1 MKTTDIHR
9 IRDGGLITE
18 DQSAAI
24 IDHFKLDQQANKLMI
39 ILGAVGALL
48 VGSGIILLL
57 AANWADIPR
66 GVKLAP
72 AIAAL
77 IGAHYS
83 GWRLAQSGDHPGF
96 YQPCLQL
103 NYPGPE
109 VDFTRIVEYKHK
121 PNQPAVARESKGTVI
136 FKEYSCDHGEPY

>member
-9 IRDGGLITE
+9 IRDAGLITE

-66 GVKLAP
+66 GVKLAA

-83 GWRLAQSGDHPGF
+83 GWRLAQSGDHPVVSAAMHLTGSILF
-96 YQPCLQL
+96 LANIALVVTLASVCASSASQCGYGYHYYP
-103 NYPGPE
+103 PGPL
-109 VDFTRIVEYKHK
+109 
-121 PNQPAVARESKGTVI
+121 A
-136 FKEYSCDHGEPY
+136 PY